1 VKQNE
6 TNYSFFLYWND
17 VGINCLCTFSD
28 SYFFISPF
36 YSLSSN
42 TGRMCSTIRR
52 LYFRNKLTE
61 EEVSLLEN
69 LGFSFLCFDNI
80 YFEANF
86 DAMLQR
92 LLQYEEEHKNNY
104 QVPKKYPFDVQL
116 GAWVTNLRRL
126 GPNSI
131 DISPEHK
138 KVLNQIHFSWTS
150 KRRCGSSFMTNLRQ
164 VRSALDNCSGVSGDV
179 VDVNQCLSHDLR
191 TWLVAQRE
199 ARAKGNLNEMRVNY
213 IEELCQDFRID
224 ISNVEK

>member
-1 VKQNE
+1 
-6 TNYSFFLYWND
+6 
-17 VGINCLCTFSD
+17 
-28 SYFFISPF
+28 
-36 YSLSSN
+36 
-42 TGRMCSTIRR
+42 MCSTIRR
-52 LYFRNKLTE
+52 LYFQNKLTE
-61 EEVSLLEN
+61 DEVSLLEN
-69 LGFSFLCFDNI
+69 LGFSFLSFDNI

-86 DAMLQR
+86 DSMLQR
-92 LLQYEEEHKNNY
+92 LIQYEEKHKDNY

-138 KVLNQIHFSWTS
+138 KVLNQINFSWTS
-150 KRRCGSSFMTNLRQ
+150 KRKCGSSFMTNLRQ
-164 VRSALDNCSGVSGDV
+164 VRSALDSCTGVSSDV
-179 VDVNQCLSHDLR
+179 IDVNLCLNHDLR

-213 IEELCQDFRID
+213 IEDLCQDFRID